1 MSVGRIATGLG
12 VIAASVITYF
22 AGKHSGKKEGE
33 ATGYKKGKAD
43 YAAELA
49 ELHKKIKAMSDEAF
63 KRDDFIICA
72 YAVGISCARANGSL
86 PVYKVEALSDLVFG
100 IGNVQSRSQYV
111 QDKVRE
117 MTLNPPN
124 LHTVWALINEKGF
137 GFQHHHK
144 RMFTDIVDIMAS
156 MEESPKRADI
166 EFVEIWN
173 KLVAA

>member
-22 AGKHSGKKEGE
+22 AGKHSGKKEG
-33 ATGYKKGKAD
+33 YQKGKAE
-43 YAAELA
+43 YAAKLA
-49 ELHKKIKAMSDEAF
+49 ELHQKIKAMSDEAF

-124 LHTVWALINEKGF
+124 LHTVWALINEKGL
-137 GFQHHHK
+137 GVQQHHK

-156 MEESPKRADI
+156 LEESPKRADI